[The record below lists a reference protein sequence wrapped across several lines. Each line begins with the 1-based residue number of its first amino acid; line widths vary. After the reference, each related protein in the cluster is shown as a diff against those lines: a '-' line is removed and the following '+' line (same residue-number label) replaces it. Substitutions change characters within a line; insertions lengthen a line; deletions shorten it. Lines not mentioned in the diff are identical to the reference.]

1 MKFENTIKKL
11 SAFVASFFLFFL
23 CAGMYLQIK
32 GFIMTPDGKIVLVNP
47 AQAQQTAENETSVP
61 VPGEISTKVDPQVN
75 IILPKG
81 HILGQEN
88 APITIYEYSSFG
100 CFHCADF
107 HLDTLPQLEKDFINT
122 GKVKLV
128 FASFPLDKKSMQAAM
143 LSECIPQE
151 NYHAFLNTV
160 FKNQR
165 EWGLSLRSDKILSE
179 YASLNGITK
188 EKALECMK
196 DDKIAKEIVEGR
208 QEAIDKLKIQG
219 TPAFLIISD
228 EGKEVIH
235 GAPSYQALKALLE
248 KRLKN

>member
-61 VPGEISTKVDPQVN
+61 VPGEISTKVDPLVN

-122 GKVKLV
+122 GKVNWFSPVSLWIKNPCRQPCFPNV
-128 FASFPLDKKSMQAAM
+128 F
-143 LSECIPQE
+143 
-151 NYHAFLNTV
+151 H
-160 FKNQR
+160 R
-165 EWGLSLRSDKILSE
+165 KITTL
-179 YASLNGITK
+179 
-188 EKALECMK
+188 
-196 DDKIAKEIVEGR
+196 
-208 QEAIDKLKIQG
+208 
-219 TPAFLIISD
+219 F
-228 EGKEVIH
+228 
-235 GAPSYQALKALLE
+235 
-248 KRLKN
+248 